1 MVKLMRRLRQNESGF
16 TLIELLVVILIIGI
30 LAAIAIPVFLNQQK
44 AAMNANNKSDL
55 RQLRSAIDMAR
66 IQTGKPLLQITGVTC
81 TGCAFDTGDVD
92 PLTVPKTD
100 ARWQKYFTSMQRI
113 SDASNIDVT
122 NLLDAT
128 GRPYIID
135 ENEGEGGTSCSRDY
149 IASYKMAFTKRP
161 DYENETKMTYV
172 TNLCIT
178 RTGGH

>member
-1 MVKLMRRLRQNESGF
+1 MCRTKELGGRRCPSHSNPERVS
-16 TLIELLVVILIIGI
+16 
-30 LAAIAIPVFLNQQK
+30 AY
-44 AAMNANNKSDL
+44 NAV
-55 RQLRSAIDMAR
+55 RRSRYVANTTDA
-66 IQTGKPLLQITGVTC
+66 
-81 TGCAFDTGDVD
+81 D

-149 IASYKMAFTKRP
+149 IASYKMAFTKRL